1 LVLSRGRLKGPGLLS
16 SASSGAGEWRT
27 GTPEER
33 IDTKFVDVTI
43 PVRRD
48 AHGHETPV
56 VVRKVQRTRRLPQ
69 RSREMTFASLH
80 HHTTFSYGDGYA
92 LPEAHVRRATEIGLN
107 TMAVTE
113 HGNISSHV
121 QMEVEAKK
129 AGVKPI
135 YGVELYTGE
144 LGEKATQRKNHLTI
158 LAENADGYQNLL
170 QLVTK
175 TYAEGFYYEPTA
187 DGPMLARHKDGL
199 VVLSGCQG
207 SALFTAAVG
216 GKHIAESDAS
226 LARARRVASQF
237 KRALGDAY
245 YIELQAFPEL
255 EKTRLANPM
264 LAQIAEELKIPY
276 VVTFDCHY
284 TVPEEKEMQKIL
296 HNLRPG
302 ERRSMEDMAREWGYD
317 SNLCPPWTDSM
328 VVRKL
333 VATGLTKQQAI
344 RAIMATRDVA
354 DRCVVE
360 LPSLPM
366 VRYPLPAGYAS
377 ARDLWRDW
385 LKDGWHRRGCDSL
398 PTAARRA
405 YANRLRHEMKIIE
418 DKDFVDYF
426 LVVADALQFAKDH
439 DIGVGPARGSSA
451 GSLACWLLRIT
462 EVNPMLYPD
471 DLIFERFIDVTRQDL
486 PDIDVDFNSE
496 RRSEVYDYLVAKYG
510 AECVGNVGTFT
521 KFKGK
526 NSLDAAA
533 RVFHVPMW
541 EITKIK
547 DVLIE
552 RSSGDLRASA
562 TIEDTA
568 EQFSQAR
575 EVFEK
580 YPDLGAA
587 LDLEG
592 NYAGFGVHSA
602 GLVVSTGPLTRVAAT
617 YERVVKGEVRQVIS
631 MDKYDAEKKGLLKLD
646 FLGLSNMTA
655 IDGMRK
661 EMGWSLD
668 DLYNID
674 VHDPM
679 LIEGFHINDVI
690 GIFQFEGPAC
700 RYVNGALQPDNF
712 KQVYD
717 VTALGRPGPL
727 HNGAANAYID
737 IKHGRAEYESL
748 HVAMDRI
755 CSATYGQVVYQEQIL
770 RILGEIGGFDHT
782 HRAEVRRIISRKI
795 GEQEFNRRW
804 DRFRDG
810 ARSLHQMEEDVA
822 RRIWM
827 LCITA
832 GSYAFNAAHAVA
844 YAMIAS
850 HAMWFKRYEPSL
862 FYKDMLKISDDE
874 RQRTLLRDTQ
884 RKGRHIKILPPHPAY
899 SGISWERKDGA
910 LVAGFKQVP
919 TIGESKGMDI
929 IAHREQH
936 GLDDW
941 DDLLKVKGI
950 GPKTYEKIRE
960 FHEKGDD
967 PFGAL
972 WLDRAIAAV
981 KEEIASGKLQV
992 PDPTHVAEELPMERG
1007 DDIEVVWLGTIY
1019 TRNERDLFEFNQAK
1033 GAELDMSDPKRPKLD
1048 GKPIKDPHLDKWV
1061 VMVGHDES
1069 EQLGLRVDRWKYP
1082 RLRDKVWRIRPGKD
1096 LVLVRGVKPGWMPTR
1111 QITISDLWIIDPEI

>member
-1 LVLSRGRLKGPGLLS
+1 MV
-16 SASSGAGEWRT
+16 
-27 GTPEER
+27 
-33 IDTKFVDVTI
+33 DTKFDSYHV

-48 AHGHETPV
+48 GHRHETPV
-56 VVRKVQRTRRLPQ
+56 IVRKVQRTRRVAQ
-69 RSREMTFASLH
+69 RTKEMVFASLH

-107 TMAVTE
+107 AVAATE

-121 QMEVEAKK
+121 QLEQSAKK
-129 AGVKPI
+129 TGVKPLF
-135 YGVELYTGE
+135 GVELYTGE
-144 LGEKATQRKNHLTI
+144 VGENATQRKNHLTI
-158 LAENADGYQNLL
+158 LAENQAGYLNLL

-187 DGPMLARHKDGL
+187 DGRMLSAHREGL

-207 SALFTAAVG
+207 SALFTSLVG
-216 GKHIAESDAS
+216 GKHIAEEDAS
-226 LARARRVASQF
+226 YDRARRLASQF
-237 KRALGDAY
+237 KRTFGEAY
-245 YIELQAFPEL
+245 YIEVQAFPEL
-255 EKTRLANPM
+255 DRTRQANP
-264 LAQIAEELKIPY
+264 LLVQIAEELRIPY

-302 ERRSMEDMAREWGYD
+302 EKRTIEEMAREWGYN
-317 SNLCPPWTDSM
+317 SNLCPPWSDGM

-333 VATGLTKQQAI
+333 MATGLSRKQSIQAVLTSREI
-344 RAIMATRDVA
+344 AE
-354 DRCVVE
+354 RCSVE

-366 VRYPLPAGYAS
+366 VRFPLPNGYDS
-377 ARDLWRDW
+377 AISLWRAW
-385 LKDGWHRRGCDSL
+385 LKEGWHRRSCDALPSL
-398 PTAARRA
+398 QRRA
-405 YANRLRHEMKIIE
+405 YSERLKHEMKIIE

-426 LVVADALQFAKDH
+426 LVVADALRFAKDH

-471 DLIFERFIDVTRQDL
+471 DLIFERFIDVTREDL

-496 RRSEVYDYLVAKYG
+496 RRGEVYDYLVSKYG
-510 AECVGNVGTFT
+510 NVGNVGTFT
-521 KFKGK
+521 KYKGK

-533 RVFHVPMW
+533 RVFHVPAW
-541 EITKIK
+541 EIKAIK

-568 EQFSQAR
+568 EQFPQAR
-575 EVFEK
+575 AVFER

-602 GLVVSTGPLTRVAAT
+602 GLVVSTGPLTQVAAT

-646 FLGLSNMTA
+646 FLGLNNMTA
-655 IDGMRK
+655 IDRMRK

-668 DLYNID
+668 DLYNLD
-674 VHDPM
+674 VHDAGI
-679 LIEGFHINDVI
+679 IEGFRTNDVI

-717 VTALGRPGPL
+717 VTALARPGPL
-727 HNGAANAYID
+727 HNGAANEYID
-737 IKHGRAEYESL
+737 IKWGRTEYNSI
-748 HVAMDRI
+748 HPAMGKI
-755 CSATYGQVVYQEQIL
+755 CDATFGQVVYQEQIL

-804 DRFRDG
+804 GRFRDG
-810 ARSLHQMEEDVA
+810 AHELHDMDEEISK
-822 RRIWM
+822 RIWG

-832 GSYAFNAAHAVA
+832 GSYAFNAAHAVS
-844 YAMIAS
+844 YGMIAAHS
-850 HAMWFKRYEPSL
+850 MFFKRYHPELFFKESL
-862 FYKDMLKISDDE
+862 NISDDE

-884 RKGRHIKILPPHPAY
+884 RKGRHMTVRPPDPLY
-899 SGISWERKDGA
+899 SEVGWVNDHGA

-919 TIGESKGMDI
+919 GIGEKTGQTI
-929 IAHREQH
+929 VEYRA
-936 GLDDW
+936 GLPELNEEFGW
-941 DDLLKVKGI
+941 ESLLEVKGI
-950 GPKTYEKIRE
+950 GSKTLETIKE
-960 FHEKGDD
+960 FADRGDD
-967 PFGAL
+967 PMGAM
-972 WLDRAIAAV
+972 WLDRAIEATKAA
-981 KEEIASGKLQV
+981 IAADDLG
-992 PDPTHVAEELPMERG
+992 PIPRPTHVAEDLPYERG
-1007 DDIEVVWLGTIY
+1007 EDIEVVWLGTIAS
-1019 TRNERDLFEFNQAK
+1019 RNERDLFEFNQAK
-1033 GAELDMSDPKRPKLD
+1033 GAELDMEKMTID
-1048 GKPIKDPHLDKWV
+1048 GKAIRDPHLDKWV

-1069 EQLGLRVDRWKYP
+1069 DQIGLRVDRWKYP
-1082 RLRDKVWRIRPGKD
+1082 RLRDKIWRIRPGQD
-1096 LVLVRGVKPGWMPTR
+1096 LVLLRGVKPGWMPTR
-1111 QITISDLWIIDPEI
+1111 QLTISDIWIIDPEV